1 MKLLSMFLGIA
12 VFDCC
17 GKPHVVYHEKAD
29 TPAEGEKAFAE
40 RLAAIRPTMGE
51 PKSTTFVEVPAF
63 QFMTMESL
71 YHDIPLPEPE
81 VTVLQVG
88 SIEELKHLIGMIES
102 GVDPSTST
110 VDAPKPGSVH

>member
-29 TPAEGEKAFAE
+29 TAAEGEKAFAA

-51 PKSTTFVEVPAF
+51 PKSTSFVEVPAF

-81 VTVLQVG
+81 LHVLRVG
-88 SIEELKHLIGMIES
+88 SLEELKELIGMVEA
-102 GVDPSTST
+102 GVDPSTIP
-110 VDAPKPGSVH
+110 VGPKPGSVH